1 MSGAR
6 VRLASVHL
14 FCVVSPR
21 AEPQGPRRWGHRQ
34 PGAREEQLDS
44 GSVGLISVLST
55 LSGGW
60 PRHRSGLQA
69 PLLQKVAVT

>member
-1 MSGAR
+1 MSRAR

-14 FCVVSPR
+14 FRVVSPR

-55 LSGGW
+55 LSGAGHGTALGS
-60 PRHRSGLQA
+60 RHLFCR
-69 PLLQKVAVT
+69 KWR

>member
-1 MSGAR
+1 MSRAR
-6 VRLASVHL
+6 VRFASVHL

-44 GSVGLISVLST
+44 GSVVSSPYSLPCQGAGHGTALGSRRLFCRK
-55 LSGGW
+55 W
-60 PRHRSGLQA
+60 R
-69 PLLQKVAVT
+69 